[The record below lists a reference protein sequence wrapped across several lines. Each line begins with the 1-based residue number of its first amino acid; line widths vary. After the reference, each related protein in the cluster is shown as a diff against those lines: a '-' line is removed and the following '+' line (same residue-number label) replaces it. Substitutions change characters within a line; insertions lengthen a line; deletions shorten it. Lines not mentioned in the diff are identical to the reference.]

1 MKPTI
6 YIGADHAGFDL
17 KEMIK
22 EHLELTD
29 YTVED
34 LGAHQFDPNDDYPEY
49 AAAVAQAVVGHA
61 GSFGILSC
69 GNAEGI
75 CMAANKFADIR
86 AGIGYSEEA
95 AETMRTDDDANILC
109 IPGRLQTE
117 DDPLGILAAFLST
130 SFSNAPRHVRRLN
143 KLEELESAISESK
156 RSRASIVPA
165 VLVQSKDAF
174 EEKVLNPQM
183 RKVAPVYQIDVLDGS
198 MFNSMSWAD
207 AEQISKIESLPEIEL
222 HLMIKDPLP
231 IIEIWKRNIPTLKR
245 VIIHAE
251 IGQDLDLLIRRLKIF
266 EQLEIGVAINP
277 ETSIDEIENVADK
290 IKLLLIMGV
299 HPGQSGQEFLGHII
313 IKKIKQ
319 ARKKYP
325 HLKIAVD
332 GGVNQKN
339 AKKIIKAGATQLCV
353 SSALWDNPDPS
364 QKYLDFKHI

>member
-17 KEMIK
+17 KEMLK
-22 EHLELTD
+22 EHLELTG

-34 LGAHQFDPNDDYPEY
+34 LGAHEFDPNDDYPEY
-49 AAAVAQAVVGHA
+49 AAAVAQAVIEHD

-75 CMAANKFADIR
+75 CITANKFDNIR

-95 AETMRTDDDANILC
+95 AQTMRADDDANILC

-130 SFSNAPRHVRRLN
+130 PFSNAPRHVRRLDQI
-143 KLEELESAISESK
+143 EELESILPESK
-156 RSRASIVPA
+156 RSHVSIIPA
-165 VLVQSKDAF
+165 ILVQSKNAF

-183 RKVAPVYQIDVLDGS
+183 RKIAPVYQIDVLDGT
-198 MFNSMSWAD
+198 MFNAISWAD
-207 AEQISKIESLPEIEL
+207 AKQISKIESLPEIEL
-222 HLMIKDPLP
+222 HLMVKDPLP
-231 IIEIWKRNIPTLKR
+231 VIEIWKRDIQTLKR

-251 IGQDLDLLIRRLKIF
+251 IGQDLDLLIKRIKLF

-277 ETSIDEIENVADK
+277 ETSIDKIANIADK

-299 HPGQSGQEFLGHII
+299 RPGQSGQEFMGRMI

-325 HLKIAVD
+325 YLKIAVD

-339 AKKIIKAGATQLCV
+339 AKKIIKAGATQLCI
-353 SSALWDNPDPS
+353 SSALWDSPDPS